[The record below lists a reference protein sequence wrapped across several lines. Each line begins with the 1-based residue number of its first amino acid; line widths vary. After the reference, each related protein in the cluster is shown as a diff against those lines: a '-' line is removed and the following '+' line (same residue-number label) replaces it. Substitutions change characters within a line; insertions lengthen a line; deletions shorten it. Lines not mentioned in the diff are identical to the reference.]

1 MSLKISD
8 NGLNLIKRFE
18 GCRLTAYRDSVGVW
32 TIGYGHTKGV
42 HSGQTISMGQATEYL
57 RQDCANAE
65 RNVNSFDPKYH
76 WNQNQFDALVSFAFN
91 IGSINQLVGN
101 GSKSISEISA
111 RIPLFCHAGGK
122 KLTGLVTRRNAE
134 KALFNKGCST
144 PAFASTASSTS
155 QSNSNSII
163 SLGQQ
168 HANNFA
174 QCGLVTDGIRGAN
187 TRKAAVKVV
196 QRALN
201 VDYHANIA
209 EDGIWGN
216 VTERA
221 FGNHYVTVGET
232 QYLVTALE
240 IICMLKG
247 KNPNGVECP
256 GMFGNGLASAC
267 GTSKAYKNTFK
278 NLCS

>member
-42 HSGQTISMGQATEYL
+42 YSGQTISMGQATEYL

-65 RNVNSFDPKYH
+65 RNVNSFDSKYH

>member
-1 MSLKISD
+1 MSLKISG

-32 TIGYGHTKGV
+32 TIGYGHTSGV
-42 HSGQTISMGQATEYL
+42 HSGQAISMGQATEYL

-65 RNVNSFDPKYH
+65 RNVNSFDSKYH

-122 KLTGLVTRRNAE
+122 KLSGLVSRRNAE
-134 KALFNKGCST
+134 KALFNKECST
-144 PAFASTASSTS
+144 PASASTTSSTS

-163 SLGQQ
+163 SIGQQ

-247 KNPNGVECP
+247 IDCNGVECP
-256 GMFGNGLASAC
+256 GKFGNGLAKAC
-267 GTSKAYKNTFK
+267 GTSKAYKSTFK
-278 NLCS
+278 SLIS

>member
-8 NGLNLIKRFE
+8 NGLNLIKGFE

-65 RNVNSFDPKYH
+65 RNVNSFDSKYH

-122 KLTGLVTRRNAE
+122 KLTGLVTRRNVE

-144 PAFASTASSTS
+144 PASASTTSSTS

-216 VTERA
+216 VTERT

-240 IICMLKG
+240 ILCMLKG
-247 KNPNGVECP
+247 IDCNGVECP
-256 GMFGNGLASAC
+256 GKFGNGLAKAC
-267 GTSKAYKNTFK
+267 GTSKAYKSTFK
-278 NLCS
+278 SLIS

>member
-42 HSGQTISMGQATEYL
+42 HNGQTISMGQATEYL

-65 RNVNSFDPKYH
+65 RNVNSFDSKYH

-91 IGSINQLVGN
+91 IGSINRLVGN
-101 GSKSISEISA
+101 GSKSISEIST

-122 KLTGLVTRRNAE
+122 KLAGLVTRRNAE
-134 KALFNKGCST
+134 KALFDKGYST
-144 PAFASTASSTS
+144 SVSTSTTSSTN

-174 QCGLVTDGIRGAN
+174 QCGLVTDGIRCAN

-201 VDYHANIA
+201 VDYHVNIA
-209 EDGIWGN
+209 EDGVWGN
-216 VTERA
+216 VTEKA
-221 FGNHYVTVGET
+221 FGNHM
-232 QYLVTALE
+232 LLLE
-240 IICMLKG
+240 KPNTLLRHLRYCVCLK
-247 KNPNGVECP
+247 E
-256 GMFGNGLASAC
+256 
-267 GTSKAYKNTFK
+267 
-278 NLCS
+278 

>member
-65 RNVNSFDPKYH
+65 RNVNSFDSKYH

-111 RIPLFCHAGGK
+111 RIPLFCDAGGK
-122 KLTGLVTRRNAE
+122 NLT
-134 KALFNKGCST
+134 
-144 PAFASTASSTS
+144 
-155 QSNSNSII
+155 
-163 SLGQQ
+163 
-168 HANNFA
+168 
-174 QCGLVTDGIRGAN
+174 
-187 TRKAAVKVV
+187 
-196 QRALN
+196 
-201 VDYHANIA
+201 
-209 EDGIWGN
+209 
-216 VTERA
+216 
-221 FGNHYVTVGET
+221 
-232 QYLVTALE
+232 
-240 IICMLKG
+240 
-247 KNPNGVECP
+247 
-256 GMFGNGLASAC
+256 
-267 GTSKAYKNTFK
+267 
-278 NLCS
+278 

>member
-65 RNVNSFDPKYH
+65 RNVNSFDSKYH

-134 KALFNKGCST
+134 KTLFNKGCST
-144 PAFASTASSTS
+144 PASASTISSTS

-187 TRKAAVKVV
+187 TRKASVKVV

-240 IICMLKG
+240 ILCMLKG

-256 GMFGNGLASAC
+256 GKFGSGLVSAC
-267 GTSKAYKNTFK
+267 GVTKAYKDTFK
-278 NLCS
+278 SLVS